1 MVYRLRKNSEFRI
14 VYRRGKSLANDL
26 LVLYIFKN
34 RKNKD
39 IKGNLYNKVG
49 ISISKK
55 VGNSVVRSRSKRL
68 ITENYRLRANDLLIG
83 YDFIFVARTK
93 IKGKDYK
100 SVQRSMNNLL
110 KKAGLYNDKE
120 NINKSN

>member
-34 RKNKD
+34 RKNISNDNKR
-39 IKGNLYNKVG
+39 YNKIG
-49 ISISKK
+49 ISVSKK

-68 ITENYRLRANDLLIG
+68 IYESYRLKEQNIIKG
-83 YDFIFVARTK
+83 YDFIFVARSK
-93 IKGKDYK
+93 IKGQNYQSVSK
-100 SVQRSMNNLL
+100 SMDNLF
-110 KKAGLYNDKE
+110 KKAGLYEKNT
-120 NINKSN
+120 NKSN